1 MSALAPAAWAR
12 AAIGGAVGAIVNVA
26 VVLTLGVVAFA
37 PLGTSAAALGIPASF
52 GSVVVSA
59 AVFALMSRH
68 PLAVGG
74 PSSAV
79 ALVIAAL
86 VGSWLQREGPPADA
100 AAVARLLL
108 TTGAAV
114 VVMGTLQVLMAALNI
129 GRLARF
135 VPQPV
140 LAGFMNG
147 IALLIALA
155 QLPALLSLAP
165 ALWREQGLR
174 ALPAAATGSLALGLA
189 TALAVALLAWWRP
202 RWPGALLGM
211 LAGVAAFHAA
221 QALWPGLALGPVIG
235 PVDAHGGVGV
245 DLSSGLDFASARA
258 TLSRHA
264 ADILLAGTL
273 LALIGTLE
281 SMLTFR
287 ALDQQL
293 GMRHDMRRDLLAL
306 GVANL
311 AGGLVG
317 ALPMMQMRARAASI
331 LQAGGRGR
339 TAALA
344 AAAASALMA
353 GAGSAA
359 IAQLPL
365 ATLAGVMLYVAVT
378 LVDRESVR
386 ALRDLWRPAGAALR
400 GSALTMLL
408 VCGLTVW
415 QGPPAGVAAGMLAS
429 TAIFLR
435 RMNRSLVRSRFDAVA
450 QPSRRVHPD
459 AVEAVLQ
466 PLRRSVQVLELEGAL
481 FFGNAERVA
490 DEAEARPPG
499 TRFLVLDLRRVS
511 TVDDSAAVV
520 LQQLDRRLREQGTTL
535 LLAGVAPG
543 SVQRAALLGFAGDG
557 SARWFADTDRAV
569 EHAEAQLLAQ
579 HGGAGHAPNSA
590 VPVAAGSLLAGLT
603 PAQQAHAAAAMQVR
617 ALAPGEALFAV
628 GAVADGV
635 YAITRGSISVVGS
648 NGQRFVSFSPG
659 TMLGEMAL
667 LDGGRRSAG
676 AVADCA
682 SEVHWLP
689 QAAFEALCRDD
700 PALGAQLYRN
710 MARHLAQRLR
720 VASAAWQSAAA

>member
-1 MSALAPAAWAR
+1 MAPAAWAR
-12 AAIGGAVGAIVNVA
+12 AAAGGAVGAIVNVA

-37 PLGTSAAALGIPASF
+37 PLGASAAALGIPASF

-59 AVFALMSRH
+59 AVFALLSRH
-68 PLAVGG
+68 PLAIGG
-74 PSSAV
+74 PSSAI
-79 ALVIAAL
+79 ALVLAAL

-114 VVMGTLQVLMAALNI
+114 VVMGALQVLMAALNI

-165 ALWREQGLR
+165 ALWHQQGLR
-174 ALPAAATGSLALGLA
+174 ALPAAAPGSLLLGLG
-189 TALAVALLAWWRP
+189 TALVVALLARWRP
-202 RWPGALLGM
+202 RWPSALLGM
-211 LAGVAAFHAA
+211 LAGVAVFHLA
-221 QALWPGLALGPVIG
+221 QGLWSGLALGPVLG
-235 PVDAHGGVGV
+235 PVAAHGGVGV
-245 DLSSGLDFASARA
+245 DRSAGLDFASAGA
-258 TLSRHA
+258 TLARHGS
-264 ADILLAGTL
+264 DIVLAGAL

-293 GMRHDMRRDLLAL
+293 GTRHDLRRDLLAL
-306 GVANL
+306 GVANI

-317 ALPMMQMRARAASI
+317 ALPMVQMRARAASI

-344 AAAASALMA
+344 AAATSALMV
-353 GAGSAA
+353 GAGNAA
-359 IAQLPL
+359 MAQLPL
-365 ATLAGVMLYVAVT
+365 ATLAGVMLYVATT
-378 LVDRESVR
+378 LVDRDSLR
-386 ALRDLWRPAGAALR
+386 ALRDLWRRAGAAQR
-400 GSALTMLL
+400 GSSLTMLL

-415 QGPPAGVAAGMLAS
+415 QGPPAGVAAGVLAS

-435 RMNRSLVRSRFDAVA
+435 RMNRSLVRSRFDAAA

-459 AVEAVLQ
+459 GVEAALQ
-466 PLRRSVQVLELEGAL
+466 PLRRCVQVLELEGAL
-481 FFGNAERVA
+481 FFGNAERVS

-520 LQQLDRRLREQGTTL
+520 LRQLDRRLREQGTTL
-535 LLAGVAPG
+535 LLAGAAPG
-543 SVQRAALLGFAGDG
+543 SAQRSALLEFSGDG
-557 SARWFADTDRAV
+557 AARWFADADRAV
-569 EHAEAQLLAQ
+569 EHAEWQLLAQ
-579 HGGAGHAPNSA
+579 NAGPGPAPDSA
-590 VPVAAGSLLAGLT
+590 VPVTAGSLLAGLT
-603 PAQQAHAAAAMQVR
+603 PAQQARAAAAMQVR
-617 ALAPGEALFAV
+617 MLTPGERLFEV
-628 GAVADGV
+628 GAEADGV

-667 LDGGRRSAG
+667 LDGGRRSAS
-676 AVADCA
+676 AVADRA